1 MNEIEKKVIIIG
13 LFSVIYFCYLIK
25 ITVNKKIDLYDTF
38 LLSLI
43 FLIPLIFLLV
53 PNIEI
58 LSYSI
63 FGVTYP
69 FVILFLILFIVIFF
83 FILRLIIKI
92 NNLKDQNCKIV
103 QTIAIEGIKKKN
115 SGKKKVK

>member
-43 FLIPLIFLLV
+43 CLIPLIFLLV

-103 QTIAIEGIKKKN
+103 QTIALEGMRKKN